1 MRCPDNIFDAYV
13 IIYAAATRFY
23 AYRAAAGVRRMC
35 VAVATRFYAYR
46 AAAGVRRIR
55 PGCEILC
62 LFYEYA
68 ERRRTT
74 QNDAEANFSTF

>member
-1 MRCPDNIFDAYV
+1 MRCPDNIFDVYV

-35 VAVATRFYAYR
+35 VAAATRFYAYR

-55 PGCEILC
+55 PGCDILC
-62 LFYEYA
+62 LYTSMQNNA
-68 ERRRTT
+68 E
-74 QNDAEANFSTF
+74 

>member
-35 VAVATRFYAYR
+35 VAAATRFYAYR

-55 PGCEILC
+55 PGCDILC
-62 LFYEYA
+62 LYTSMQNNA
-68 ERRRTT
+68 E
-74 QNDAEANFSTF
+74 